1 MKQYDH
7 IDYYGKRLMGEMVY
21 AFDKLD
27 GSNLRFEWSNKRGWY
42 KFGTR
47 KMMID
52 EKNPDFGM
60 AIPIFLNKYGDGL
73 TEIFKKNKD
82 YRNIRNFIVFCEW
95 YGPNSFA
102 GRHIDPKD
110 QMQLVLFDVNPI
122 TKGFLEPKRFVDDFG
137 HLGIPRVVYHGNLNK
152 EFILSVKRNDYNLM
166 EGVVCKAKDSGKAH
180 QIWMVKIKTDAW
192 LDRLKSKFG
201 EQVLQDE
208 LSGKD
213 I

>member
-7 IDYYGKRLMGEMVY
+7 IEYYGKRLVGEVIY

-27 GSNLRFEWSNKRGWY
+27 GSNLRFEFSRKRGWY

-47 KMMID
+47 KCMID
-52 EKNPDFGM
+52 EKNTEYGM
-60 AIPIFLNKYGDGL
+60 AIPFFLNKYGDGL
-73 TEIFKKNKD
+73 VDVFTKNKD
-82 YRNIRNFIVFCEW
+82 YRNIKNFIVFCEW
-95 YGPNSFA
+95 FGPNSFA
-102 GRHIDPKD
+102 GHHTDPIDK
-110 QMQLVLFDVNPI
+110 MNLVLIEVNPI
-122 TKGFLEPKRFVDDFG
+122 TKGFVDPKRFIDDFG
-137 HLGIPRVVYHGNLNK
+137 HMEIPKLIYHGNLNH
-152 EFILSVKRNDYNLM
+152 EFIQSVKRNDYGLM

-192 LDRLKSKFG
+192 LDRLKNTFG
-201 EQVLQDE
+201 EQKLKDE